1 MSVDSL
7 QLSLKIAIFFKFYQG
22 NFTTAYQLKNCNSI
36 FLFFFVFNLLC
47 SKHFLQYLGT
57 GKIVKTMGHLSKK
70 KVFSLPKLAK
80 VVKNRGSKILTSK
93 ISAVTPIS
101 AYKPLFLGEFECF
114 VPFLSIWEPK
124 NIFSAKYITN
134 IGEPRRTSKQ
144 RFVNWYF
151 QG

>member
-1 MSVDSL
+1 MLVDQL

-36 FLFFFVFNLLC
+36 FFFFFLKSFVLKTLL
-47 SKHFLQYLGT
+47 
-57 GKIVKTMGHLSKK
+57 IVSGYRQNCQNYGSSLKK